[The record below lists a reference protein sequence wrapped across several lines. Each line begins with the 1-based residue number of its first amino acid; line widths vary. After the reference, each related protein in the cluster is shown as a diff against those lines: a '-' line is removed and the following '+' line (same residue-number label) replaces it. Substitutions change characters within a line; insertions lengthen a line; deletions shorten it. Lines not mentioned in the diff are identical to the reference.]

1 MCSRTMKHYLS
12 LGAPERESRTRIL
25 MQEVYLGGKK
35 ESRRLWGEVGRKTEK
50 KETLIEGVS

>member
-1 MCSRTMKHYLS
+1 MKHYLS